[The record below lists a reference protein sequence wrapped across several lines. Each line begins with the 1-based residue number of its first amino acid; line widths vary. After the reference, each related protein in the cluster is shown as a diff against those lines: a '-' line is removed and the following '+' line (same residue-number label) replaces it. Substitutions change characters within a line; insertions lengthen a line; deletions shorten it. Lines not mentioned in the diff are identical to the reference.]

1 MAKDAIDKKT
11 KDIFGA
17 RQGVKGRPKTGTA
30 MTAAQKQAK
39 YRASK
44 QLVNLS
50 VMISV
55 EDKAIV
61 EKWATNNNKTLSDVI
76 STMIRLQ
83 GAII

>member
-1 MAKDAIDKKT
+1 MAKDAVDKKT

-30 MTAAQKQAK
+30 MTAAEKQAK
-39 YRASK
+39 YRANK

-50 VMISV
+50 VMIPV
-55 EDKAIV
+55 AEKYILDKWV
-61 EKWATNNNKTLSDVI
+61 LQTGKTQSDII

-83 GAII
+83 SEII